1 PERLPLPAP
10 DRTDD
15 GSAPREAGRAPL
27 VPARVEHD
35 GAVLTVRR
43 AWADDGRGLPLELAE
58 EHADREDGPL
68 RGARLEA
75 ATGRITVHEA
85 GSDPRLPGLA
95 RVLAAHPGAVVV
107 SHRPGKRAVVRHGQG
122 PDALRYVK
130 IVRPGRAARL
140 LVAIARA
147 EDFTGPFRTAQVLAA
162 DNDTVTFAE
171 LPGHLLHEGL
181 PVADGSWRRAWR
193 DTLGA
198 WSAAVRSS
206 RRRLDAAGTGAV
218 GGHAAALGHE
228 TVHGPAAEA
237 AVLNT
242 WCERADA
249 VDPAGARAR
258 GRAVAA
264 AHRELARVDGVD
276 RPALIHRDLHDKQI
290 LWRPGEPPALLDV
303 DTAALGDP
311 ALDVGNLRAHAL
323 WRELQGLWSP
333 DQAEVVREEIDRAA
347 LHSGIRPETLAAYE
361 SGTIARLACVYAFRP
376 QWRDLART
384 LAATLDPHH
393 LSAAADDSRSLGGTA
408 THLERK
414 MSR

>member
-1 PERLPLPAP
+1 
-10 DRTDD
+10 
-15 GSAPREAGRAPL
+15 
-27 VPARVEHD
+27 
-35 GAVLTVRR
+35 
-43 AWADDGRGLPLELAE
+43 
-58 EHADREDGPL
+58 
-68 RGARLEA
+68 
-75 ATGRITVHEA
+75 
-85 GSDPRLPGLA
+85 
-95 RVLAAHPGAVVV
+95 
-107 SHRPGKRAVVRHGQG
+107 QG

-249 VDPAGARAR
+249 VDRAGARAR

-393 LSAAADDSRSLGGTA
+393 LSAAADDSPSLGGTA